1 MTKTVLKDVAIE
13 RTRQDEKWGLQN
25 HPDGTGGF
33 GRSLDATDAKRECQ
47 EAFATG
53 EGTWALVL
61 QEEVAE
67 ALAESDREALRMELV
82 QVAAVAVAW
91 IEALDR
97 RDAKE

>member
-1 MTKTVLKDVAIE
+1 MTKTVLGDVAAE
-13 RTRQDEKWGLQN
+13 RTRQDEKWGPQD
-25 HPDGTGGF
+25 HPDGTGGRWR
-33 GRSLDATDAKRECQ
+33 GITAAAAKRECQ
-47 EAFATG
+47 EAFAAG
-53 EGTWALVL
+53 RGTWALVL

-67 ALAESDREALRMELV
+67 VLAESDREALRTELV